1 MAKISRRQ
9 FAAGLTAG
17 LGSVPSLLGADPPRA
32 ERAEAPGRVPQEA
45 GGSHKRPIVISSA
58 NGYRFGATRVAYEKL
73 AADADTLDAVIAGVN
88 MNELDPEDT
97 SVGYG
102 GLPNEEGEVTLD
114 SCCMHGPTMQ
124 CGAVACLKRV
134 KTPSLV
140 AKAVMEHT
148 DEIVLVGGDATRFA
162 YDYGFELVDL
172 LTDKARRI
180 WMLWRETRS
189 LRDSWGAGLLSPR
202 YEEVQDQK
210 KNGPGLRRAVEKKAA
225 ELGIPPE
232 DREIAV
238 NSVLYPPHGTI
249 NCLGVNAKDE
259 ISGVTTTSGLAW
271 KIAGRV
277 GDSPILGAGCY
288 VDGEVGGA
296 GSTGRGEENIRI
308 VGGHTVVEMM
318 RQGKSPKDACLQ
330 ALKRVQHVFRSFP
343 ERLAKVDLN
352 YYALRVDGAYGAAS
366 LWGPA
371 GKHRP
376 QFAVNDGEN
385 RLEDMAYL
393 LERTGASSDD

>member
-1 MAKISRRQ
+1 MAKISRRR
-9 FAAGLTAG
+9 FAAGLAAG
-17 LGSVPSLLGADPPRA
+17 AGSVAALFGADRPSERMSVEASRA
-32 ERAEAPGRVPQEA
+32 PQEA
-45 GGSHKRPIVISSA
+45 GGGHKRPIVISSA

-73 AADADTLDAVIAGVN
+73 AGGADTLDAVIAGVN
-88 MNELDPEDT
+88 MNELDPEDM

-124 CGAVACLKRV
+124 CGAVACLKKV

-140 AKAVMEHT
+140 AKAVMDHT
-148 DEIVLVGGDATRFA
+148 DEIVLVGEDATRFA

-172 LTDKARRI
+172 LTDKARRV

-189 LRDSWGAGLLSPR
+189 LRDSWGAGLLSPH

-210 KNGPGLRRAVEKKAA
+210 KNGPALRRAVEKKAA
-225 ELGIPPE
+225 DLGIPPE
-232 DREIAV
+232 DREMAV

-249 NCLGVNAKDE
+249 NCLGVNAKGE

-308 VGGHTVVEMM
+308 AGGHTVVEMM
-318 RQGKSPKDACLQ
+318 RQGKSPKDACLE
-330 ALKRVQHVFRSFP
+330 ALKRVQRVFRNFP
-343 ERLAKVDLN
+343 DRLAKVDLN

-366 LWGPA
+366 LWGPV
-371 GKHRP
+371 GKRKS

-393 LERTGASSDD
+393 LEWTGPAPED

>member
-9 FAAGLTAG
+9 FAAGFAAG
-17 LGSVPSLLGADPPRA
+17 LGSVPSLLGAG
-32 ERAEAPGRVPQEA
+32 APGRVPQEA
-45 GGSHKRPIVISSA
+45 AGGHKRPIVISSA

-73 AADADTLDAVIAGVN
+73 VGGADTLDAVIAGVN
-88 MNELDPEDT
+88 MNELDPEDM

-114 SCCMHGPTMQ
+114 ACCMHGPTMQ
-124 CGAVACLKRV
+124 CGAVACLKKV

-148 DEIVLVGGDATRFA
+148 DEILLVGEDATRFA

-172 LTDKARRI
+172 LTDKARRM

-189 LRDSWGAGLLSPR
+189 LRDSWGAGLLSSR
-202 YEEVQDQK
+202 YDEVQGEK
-210 KNGPGLRRAVEKKAA
+210 KNGPNRRRALEKKAA

-232 DREIAV
+232 EREMAV
-238 NSVLYPPHGTI
+238 NYVLHPPHGTI
-249 NCLGVNAKDE
+249 NCLGVNAKGE

-277 GDSPILGAGCY
+277 GDSPVLGAGCY

-308 VGGHTVVEMM
+308 VGAHTVVEMM
-318 RQGKSPKDACLQ
+318 RRGKSPKDACLE
-330 ALKRVQHVFRSFP
+330 ALKRVQHVFRNYP
-343 ERLAKVDLN
+343 ERLKKVDLN
-352 YYALRVDGAYGAAS
+352 YYALRLDGAYGAAS

-371 GKHRP
+371 GKHK
-376 QFAVNDGEN
+376 QFAVNDGES
-385 RLEDMAYL
+385 RLEDMATL
-393 LERTGASSDD
+393 LEWQGSPEDD

>member
-17 LGSVPSLLGADPPRA
+17 LGSVPSLLNADPPRA
-32 ERAEAPGRVPQEA
+32 GRAGEPGGAPQET
-45 GGSHKRPIVISSA
+45 GGTHKRPIVISSA

-73 AADADTLDAVIAGVN
+73 AGGADTLDAVIAGVN

-124 CGAVACLKRV
+124 CGAVACLKKV

-148 DEIVLVGGDATRFA
+148 DEIVLVGEDATRFA

-210 KNGPGLRRAVEKKAA
+210 KNGPGVRRAVEKKAA
-225 ELGIPPE
+225 DLGIPPA
-232 DREIAV
+232 DREMAV

-249 NCLGVNAKDE
+249 NCLGVNAKAE

-318 RQGKSPKDACLQ
+318 RQGKSPKDACLE
-330 ALKRVQHVFRSFP
+330 ALKRVQHVFRDFP
-343 ERLAKVDLN
+343 ARLAQVDLN

-371 GKHRP
+371 GQHRP

-393 LERTGASSDD
+393 LERNGAAPEG